1 MKKKN
6 RKTAP
11 RRKRKKRSWEIDE
24 STKERILKAA
34 RKVFG
39 EHPFHSAT
47 TRMIA
52 HEAKV
57 DHPLIHYY
65 FGTKDKLF
73 EIVAENIYNEFH
85 EHNTKWLEG
94 LERMSPRDG
103 LSAYLDRLIEY
114 GFSQPESLQL
124 ILINMVE
131 AGNTEKLPGY
141 KYLIQHMERTR
152 KTFTDKFPLRSDLAD
167 LELFIHCFNNL
178 VITFIGARAS
188 QAKVLGLE
196 PDSFQYRSRVKEAL
210 MMLFLPWLEKLIYTD
225 KS

>member
-1 MKKKN
+1 MGISEKVPL
-6 RKTAP
+6 RK
-11 RRKRKKRSWEIDE
+11 RKRKKRIKHDE
-24 STKERILKAA
+24 AARERILKAA
-34 RKVFG
+34 RKVFAQ
-39 EHPFHSAT
+39 HPFHSAT

-73 EIVAENIYNEFH
+73 ETVAENIYNEFH

-103 LSAYLDRLIEY
+103 LSTYLDRLMEY
-114 GFSQPESLQL
+114 GFSNPEPLQL

-131 AGNTEKLPGY
+131 AGNAEKLPGY

-188 QAKVLGLE
+188 QAKVLGLAPE
-196 PDSFQYRSRVKEAL
+196 GEEYRTRVKKAL
-210 MMLFLPWLEKLIYTD
+210 MMLFLPWLEKLLYTN
-225 KS
+225 KG